1 MQQPKNNLNFLT
13 INLKRHFK
21 NLFLPVIRSRG
32 NKYAKQ
38 GRVEITTLNTSE
50 IEAKVYGTYTYKI
63 CLSLSDE
70 NPDSIRI
77 SCTCPFFKQGILCK
91 HVWATIVIASKS
103 AQNVSKEK
111 TRNKERSKKSFS
123 LDSFFQLGTK
133 DSIKKRYPWKDTQDF
148 VLRYEVRK
156 RPFGGLVISAF
167 EQYVKKNGRYGRIKK
182 LSQRLASHPDLPNLD
197 KIILSFL
204 KEADQ
209 RDDIMFHHFGLFK
222 DYHEAYKNIKLSS
235 KDIGAILPFLAKT
248 KRCIVVDEFD
258 KVLADPLLERDAVKA
273 KILFETKPY
282 KTEEKYI
289 LSPQIVLENGEILP
303 YKEIFF
309 IFSEP
314 LYIICNSTLYELAWP
329 TSLELVKEI
338 TKKSP
343 PILKKKELPEL
354 FERAV
359 SHKMMEYIKLPHEF
373 SPRIKKDVKPQPNL
387 ILDFKDGKITGELS
401 FNYEGLKI
409 PLSNKEKEVFNKDA
423 WTVIRR
429 NLELEH
435 GFLYR
440 LLDLGFKET
449 YEEGLL
455 ELDLEGADK
464 KLNTLEKEGFIL
476 EATDGKPVKTG
487 IVNGFNIS
495 SGMDWFDLRADIRFG
510 DESVPLPRVI
520 RAFQRGQK
528 TIRLSSGGQGIL
540 PSKWL
545 EKNKRLFELAR
556 IKGEKEKEPTIKFP
570 TAHALLLDEL
580 ISEAE
585 EANFDDR
592 FNEIRERLKNFRGI
606 RPLSAPKGFGT
617 TLRPYQEEALGW
629 FEFLK
634 RLGLGGIL
642 AHDMGLGKTVQV
654 LALLDRERQE
664 GTRLPNLIVS
674 PTSLVFNWQS
684 EAKRFA
690 PRLKILPYLGPQR
703 KEILKGLKDGECL
716 LTTYGILRRDI
727 VKLKD
732 IEFNYAVLDESQYI
746 KNPESQT
753 AKASRLIRAHH
764 KLCLTG
770 TPIENHLGELWSQME
785 FLNPGLLGPK
795 DKYLER
801 FAKPAAQGDKEVLET
816 LKQLVAPFILRRT
829 KEEVA
834 KELPD
839 KIESIVMC
847 TMTDEQKEL
856 YQRIRDHY
864 RLSIFRQVEAKG
876 MGRSKMMVLE
886 GLLRLRQV
894 ANHPALLGEKG
905 LSSGKFSQ
913 LIELVG
919 EAIEGGHKA
928 LIFSQF
934 TKMLKLIKGG
944 LEERGISFEY
954 LDGRTPQAKRKERV
968 KNFQENE
975 SVRAFLI
982 SLKAGGFGLNLT
994 SADYVFI
1001 VDPWWNPAVELQA
1014 IDRTHRIGQ
1023 TKKVVT
1029 YRLISKDTVEEKV
1042 LRLQKKKQEIVG
1054 SILSGS
1060 KDLLKNLTARDLEI
1074 LFS

>member
-1 MQQPKNNLNFLT
+1 MQQQKNNLNFLT
-13 INLKRHFK
+13 INLERHFK

-38 GRVEITTLNTSE
+38 GRVEICNLKDKE

-63 CLSLSDE
+63 FLSLDDE

-91 HVWATIVIASKS
+91 HVWATIVTASKS
-103 AQNVSKEK
+103 AKEASKAK
-111 TRNKERSKKSFS
+111 TKDKKKSQTSFS
-123 LDSFFQLGTK
+123 LDKFFELGSK
-133 DSIKKRYPWKDTQDF
+133 GSEKKRYPWKDTQDF
-148 VLRYEVRK
+148 VLRYELRK
-156 RPFGGLVISAF
+156 RPFGGFHLSAF

-182 LSQRLASHPDLPNLD
+182 LSQRLASHPDLPNID

-222 DYHEAYKNIKLSS
+222 NYNEAYENLKLSN
-235 KDIGAILPFLAKT
+235 KDLGTIIPFLART

-258 KVLADPLLERDAVKA
+258 KVLADPLLEVDSEKA

-282 KTEEKYI
+282 KTEGKYI
-289 LSPQIVLENGEILP
+289 LSPQIVLGNNEILP
-303 YKEIFF
+303 CNEVFF

-314 LYIICNSTLYELAWP
+314 IYIIHNSTLYELAWP
-329 TSLELVKEI
+329 TSLELVNEI

-359 SHKMMEYIKLPHEF
+359 SNKMMEYIKLPHEF
-373 SPRIKKDVKPQPNL
+373 SPRIKKDITPKPGL
-387 ILDFKDGKITGELS
+387 ILDFKDGKISGELFFHYDS
-401 FNYEGLKI
+401 LKI
-409 PLSNKEKEVFNKDA
+409 PWPHKDEEIFDKDE
-423 WTVIRR
+423 WTILRR
-429 NLELEH
+429 NLDEEQR
-435 GFLYR
+435 FLDR
-440 LLDLGFKET
+440 LLELGFKDT
-449 YEEGLL
+449 PVEGLL

-464 KLNTLEKEGFIL
+464 KLNTLEREGFIL

-487 IVNGFNIS
+487 IVKGFNIS
-495 SGMDWFDLRADIRFG
+495 SGMDWFDLKADIRFG

-520 RAFQRGQK
+520 RAFQQGQK

-556 IKGEKEKEPTIKFP
+556 IKGERGKEPTVKFP
-570 TAHALLLDEL
+570 TAHALLLEEL

-585 EANFDDR
+585 EANVDDR
-592 FNEIRERLKNFRGI
+592 FNAIRQRLKNFRGI
-606 RPLSAPKGFGT
+606 RPLRAPQGFGT

-634 RLGLGGIL
+634 GLGLGGIL

-654 LALLDRERQE
+654 LALLEREKQE
-664 GTRLPNLIVS
+664 GARLPNLIVA

-684 EAKRFA
+684 EAERFA
-690 PRLKILPYLGPQR
+690 PKLRIIPYLGPHR
-703 KEILKGLKDGECL
+703 KDILKKLKDGECL

-727 VKLKD
+727 LKLKD
-732 IEFNYAVLDESQYI
+732 MEFNYAILDESQYI

-753 AKASRLIRAHH
+753 AKASRLIRANHR
-764 KLCLTG
+764 LCLTG

-801 FAKPAAQGDKEVLET
+801 FAKPAAQGDREVLET
-816 LKQLVAPFILRRT
+816 LKQIVAPFILRRT

-864 RLSIFRQVEAKG
+864 RLSIFKQVEAKG

-894 ANHPALLGEKG
+894 ANHPALLGEKD
-905 LSSGKFSQ
+905 LTSGKFSQ
-913 LIELVG
+913 LLELIG

-934 TKMLKLIKGG
+934 TRMLQLIKGG
-944 LEERGISFEY
+944 LEEKGISFEY

-975 SVRAFLI
+975 EVRAFLI

-1060 KDLLKNLTARDLEI
+1060 KDLLRNLTARDLEI